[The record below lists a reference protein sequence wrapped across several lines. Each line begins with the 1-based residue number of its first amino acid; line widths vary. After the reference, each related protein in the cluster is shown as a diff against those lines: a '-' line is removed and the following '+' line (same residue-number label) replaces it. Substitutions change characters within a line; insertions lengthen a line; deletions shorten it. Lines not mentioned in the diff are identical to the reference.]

1 MKNDRKRRFRDGLIF
16 AAAVILIY
24 ALIMNFRSLGSG
36 IMRVFWLFSPL
47 IIGIFFALI
56 LYKPMMTINGFFLFL
71 KKKSKDLDLEL
82 TSSSILIETGGKKM
96 KKLLIIY
103 YSWSNGNTERIAK
116 MLQSET
122 DSDIL
127 KIDTVVP
134 YSGSYDD
141 VVNQGQNEVQRGY
154 EPEIK
159 PLYINIADYDVIAV
173 GTPTWW
179 YTMSPA
185 VKTFLH
191 QQDFTGKTVVP
202 FMTNGGWPGHVIKD
216 MKAACKG
223 ANVVCD
229 MQIQFDST
237 GGSNLETPQEQIN
250 EWIQSVKNLL

>member
-1 MKNDRKRRFRDGLIF
+1 
-16 AAAVILIY
+16 
-24 ALIMNFRSLGSG
+24 
-36 IMRVFWLFSPL
+36 
-47 IIGIFFALI
+47 
-56 LYKPMMTINGFFLFL
+56 
-71 KKKSKDLDLEL
+71 
-82 TSSSILIETGGKKM
+82 M

-159 PLYINIADYDVIAV
+159 PLDINIADYDVIAV

-179 YTMSPA
+179 YTMAPA

-191 QQDFTGKTVVP
+191 QQDFYRKDSSTFYDKWWLARACNKGYESSLQRRKCGLRYADTV
-202 FMTNGGWPGHVIKD
+202 
-216 MKAACKG
+216 
-223 ANVVCD
+223 
-229 MQIQFDST
+229 
-237 GGSNLETPQEQIN
+237 
-250 EWIQSVKNLL
+250 